1 MNTKNDEDIQPLT
14 PDEIKA
20 IGEIELGPAK
30 HEIFLNKHYKKL
42 LWGGIAL
49 GIASGCII
57 AFFSHRNDVKQ
68 EAAAEVVAA
77 MKLTTPAQVAQ
88 PAQYDVAAI
97 DALLGDYASTP
108 SGDTGKLM
116 AGMRLLEGENAER
129 GTAMLEALAA
139 KTDDTLIKARALSAV
154 AAHHL
159 AEGKEDKAAEAWKK
173 VTEAGESPYLALAYI
188 TLGDLARAKGDIE
201 AARAAYTD
209 AQTKCATSPLVTNKT
224 AEMRLLL
231 LDVDAPKP
239 VAAPKKEDG
248 ETPSALDEAPK
259 KDNPFGDEEEEPAT
273 TEPTPSLDDLLK

>member
-14 PDEIKA
+14 PEEIKA

-68 EAAAEVVAA
+68 DAAAEVVTA
-77 MKLTTPAQVAQ
+77 MKLAAPGEAAS

-116 AGMRLLEGENAER
+116 AGMRLLEGGNPGR
-129 GTAMLEALAA
+129 GAAMLEALAA
-139 KTDDTLIKARALSAV
+139 KTEDTLIKARALSAV

-188 TLGDLARAKGDIE
+188 TLGDLARAKGDID

-239 VAAPKKEDG
+239 VAAPKSEEG
-248 ETPSALDEAPK
+248 ETPSALDAPAK
-259 KDNPFGDEEEEPAT
+259 KDNPFGDEEPAT
-273 TEPTPSLDDLLK
+273 TEPAPSLDDLLK

>member
-14 PDEIKA
+14 PEEIKA

-68 EAAAEVVAA
+68 DAAAEVVAA
-77 MKLTTPAQVAQ
+77 MKLTAPGEAAAPV
-88 PAQYDVAAI
+88 QYDVAAI

-116 AGMRLLEGENAER
+116 AGMRLLDGENAGR
-129 GTAMLEALAA
+129 GAAMLEALAA

-159 AEGKEDKAAEAWKK
+159 ADGKEDKAAEAWKK

-239 VAAPKKEDG
+239 VAAPKTEG
-248 ETPSALDEAPK
+248 ETPSALDEPAK
-259 KDNPFGDEEEEPAT
+259 KDNPFGDEEEPAT
-273 TEPTPSLDDLLK
+273 TEPAPSLDDLLK